1 MNGLVSEA
9 TAIADVTRWLDSK
22 KISPNQRTKSASEIE
37 KLQECVVD
45 GTLVIDENCTITHN
59 LMFPKENLKTL
70 NYKNRATSL
79 DFEPY
84 RKNVA
89 ASDVYGQLKAIAAGL
104 TETSN
109 GIIATLDS
117 EDLKIT
123 QAIAVF
129 FM

>member
-1 MNGLVSEA
+1 MEGLVSEA
-9 TAIADVTRWLDSK
+9 TAKADVTRWLDYK
-22 KISPNQRTKSASEIE
+22 KISERVRTKSASEIE
-37 KLQECVVD
+37 KLEECVID
-45 GTLVIDENCTITHN
+45 GILVIEENQTITHN
-59 LMFPKENLKTL
+59 LLFPLESLKELK
-70 NYKNRATSL
+70 YKARANSI

-109 GIIATLDS
+109 GIISKLDS